1 MKGDNIMQ
9 EVWVKVK
16 GKAVPVL
23 HQVPCHENAGVE
35 VQIHTFLTL
44 ELDVGEWSASRRS
57 RFNPRERAPVPI
69 G

>member
-44 ELDVGEWSASRRS
+44 ELDVGEWSAS
-57 RFNPRERAPVPI
+57 
-69 G
+69 